1 MRKSHF
7 KNTSARI
14 EKYLSEKDRPQTAKE
29 VAEFLGVADTTAH
42 ATLQLMEL
50 FGTVQKVVIRGKH
63 YYFLKGS
70 YSDEQISAIF
80 PPKKAKPRRRR
91 STLRNPT
98 HIMSQ
103 VQPTF
108 LEKHISTLRAQAS
121 SFEGPSALAM
131 IGLTQQVMIEE
142 EIPTERLPIEHEVDT
157 EVQEK
162 FKTPITN
169 KPFATIQYLPKD
181 VRRLTLGQTKY
192 LKEQLKNL
200 DGYEDIKD
208 LGIIFAKLSALEYGR
223 YGNVFY
229 FSNGTNPWDY
239 VRKVTIDPSISDLM
253 VSPSIDVNRWSS
265 WNDFLRGLKEP
276 KIRYGKDQYDKILDQ
291 FIETDHK
298 LVEITV
304 EHRKANYL
312 NFILNKR
319 IGERGLEERVKAS
332 YVADWVYLEKVD

>member
-14 EKYLSEKDRPQTAKE
+14 EKYLSEKDRPQTAME

-42 ATLQLMEL
+42 ATLQLMEV

-63 YYFLKGS
+63 YYFLKGR
-70 YSDEQISAIF
+70 YSDEQISVIF

-91 STLRNPT
+91 SILRNPT
-98 HIMSQ
+98 HSKSQ
-103 VQPTF
+103 GQGTF

-121 SFEGPSALAM
+121 SFEGPLGLAM

-142 EIPTERLPIEHEVDT
+142 EILTEELPIEHEVDL

-169 KPFATIQYLPKD
+169 KPFATVQYLPKD
-181 VRRLTLGQTKY
+181 VRRLTQGQTKY
-192 LKEQLKNL
+192 LKEQLENL

-229 FSNGTNPWDY
+229 FSNGTNSWDY
-239 VRKVTIDPSISDLM
+239 VRKVTIDPSISDFM

-291 FIETDHK
+291 FIETDHQ

-319 IGERGLEERVKAS
+319 IGERGLEEQVKAS
-332 YVADWVYLEKVD
+332 YVTDWVYLEKVE